1 MRIGIFTDQYYPS
14 VSGLVTS
21 IKMLYEGLEAMG
33 HECFIFTSFNEKK
46 IKPEDKEELYKK
58 KIINIKGIPYPFKNI
73 KDYRFTIFTRRYIKM
88 IKKYNLDVI
97 HVQTEYSI
105 SKIAIKASKKL
116 HIPIVHTL
124 HTSWKD
130 YIQYIFPTLDKHFHK
145 ALMKIERNFF
155 TKPIS
160 DSSEIEIVPTKKVLQ
175 DLDQYGMKEEKIRI
189 VPTGIEVDR
198 FDKKYVTKEQIIDL
212 RRSYKI
218 DDTTLLFVYIGRTS
232 KEKNIE
238 TLIEAFTYALNGKD
252 AKLMIVGGG
261 PDLVDLKQSADDYV
275 VSKQVIFTGQV
286 PWDNVPLYY
295 HAAQMF
301 INASQS
307 ETQGLTYIEALSTE
321 TPVLVQKDL
330 VLEDL
335 IIDGYNGYIFDGIDD
350 LVSKLQYIYENKE
363 ELNKL
368 KENTLPSI
376 QKYSKE
382 EFTKNVLAV
391 YDEAIENYKKRA

>member
-1 MRIGIFTDQYYPS
+1 
-14 VSGLVTS
+14 
-21 IKMLYEGLEAMG
+21 
-33 HECFIFTSFNEKK
+33 
-46 IKPEDKEELYKK
+46 
-58 KIINIKGIPYPFKNI
+58 
-73 KDYRFTIFTRRYIKM
+73 
-88 IKKYNLDVI
+88 
-97 HVQTEYSI
+97 
-105 SKIAIKASKKL
+105 
-116 HIPIVHTL
+116 
-124 HTSWKD
+124 
-130 YIQYIFPTLDKHFHK
+130 
-145 ALMKIERNFF
+145 MKIERNFF

-160 DSSEIEIVPTKKVLQ
+160 ESSEIEIVPTKKVLQ
-175 DLDQYGMKEEKIRI
+175 DLDQYGMKEQKIRI
-189 VPTGIEVDR
+189 VPTGIEVSR

-350 LVSKLQYIYENKE
+350 LVTKLQYIYENKE

>member
-58 KIINIKGIPYPFKNI
+58 KIINIKGIPYTFKNI
-73 KDYRFTIFTRRYIKM
+73 KDYRFTVFTGKYIKM

-145 ALMKIERNFF
+145 TLMKIERNFF

-160 DSSEIEIVPTKKVLQ
+160 ESSEIEIVPTKKVLQ